1 MNIPLW
7 ISVPV
12 VLSLWLSSWISSMD
26 PTGSSQDS
34 TILWTLSAL
43 ATMAVVLHAA
53 LRRA

>member
-1 MNIPLW
+1 MNVPLW

-12 VLSLWLSSWISSMD
+12 VLCLWLSSWISSMD

-34 TILWTLSAL
+34 TILWTLSAI
-43 ATMAVVLHAA
+43 ATMAVVLQST